1 MNPTYFFGQVLIHF
15 LKFGKTSEERFVRR
29 LRGATKLVPEL
40 KAKQMNLHNQDQE
53 DRSKKIISP
62 CSKPCKINPLHSK

>member
-40 KAKQMNLHNQDQE
+40 KANQMNLHNQDQE
-53 DRSKKIISP
+53 DRSKK
-62 CSKPCKINPLHSK
+62 